1 MDMNLLTGGQMISN
15 GGNVANT
22 LAANNYDLSS
32 LRPYMEVPDG
42 PSLVTRVATH
52 NVMTGESTY
61 VVAPTVNA
69 ATLTHQSWQQIDSVV
84 IDTAQK
90 ELTVVADL
98 EARGLVYNLP
108 NALGKSVLISQMAS
122 DVSDADL
129 SMDARRQTA
138 ADRQEFDTSTL
149 PLPIAHKDFHFGIR
163 ELNAVNT
170 GEITLDTRM
179 IREST
184 KKVAAVIEQLA
195 LGTYGTYAFGG
206 GNIYGLANHGDIN
219 TKSQTTPTGANG
231 PVVFVEILDMIAKAV
246 IDNHRGPYVIY
257 AAPSWEPF
265 LDADYSNAKGE
276 GSLRDRILK
285 IGKVQDVL
293 IADHMTTKT
302 MLLVQTTND
311 VVEIVSGID
320 FVTVEWDSLG
330 GMEKNFKV
338 MAMKVPRVRSDFD
351 GQSGIVLGT
360 YT

>member
-1 MDMNLLTGGQMISN
+1 
-15 GGNVANT
+15 
-22 LAANNYDLSS
+22 
-32 LRPYMEVPDG
+32 
-42 PSLVTRVATH
+42 
-52 NVMTGESTY
+52 
-61 VVAPTVNA
+61 
-69 ATLTHQSWQQIDSVV
+69 
-84 IDTAQK
+84 
-90 ELTVVADL
+90 
-98 EARGLVYNLP
+98 
-108 NALGKSVLISQMAS
+108 
-122 DVSDADL
+122 
-129 SMDARRQTA
+129 
-138 ADRQEFDTSTL
+138 
-149 PLPIAHKDFHFGIR
+149 
-163 ELNAVNT
+163 
-170 GEITLDTRM
+170 
-179 IREST
+179 
-184 KKVAAVIEQLA
+184 
-195 LGTYGTYAFGG
+195 
-206 GNIYGLANHGDIN
+206 
-219 TKSQTTPTGANG
+219 
-231 PVVFVEILDMIAKAV
+231 MIAKAV

-311 VVEIVSGID
+311 VVEIVNGID